1 MQQYRKQINESFFNP
16 LFHFIPLMLFL
27 IINDFWTTS
36 FALSIVYAVVVSILL
51 YSYFLYTNIY
61 KYLGVSYLVSTLII
75 SIIIFTPTYFIPKS
89 ILDVLSEYILLIS
102 FILILVLRKR
112 ITLFVSERTPK
123 HLAMTNNLA
132 EHFKIVW
139 ALTILLSVY
148 TATYT
153 ISYEFL
159 SPSANY
165 LIFLREVYYGVLIFL
180 ISFEFIRVTLIR
192 TRLFKEEW
200 WPIVTKTG
208 KVIGSIQSNESR
220 NNPTEFM
227 HPIVRVILI
236 KDSKIFLQKRSINDH
251 LNPNLWDIALSNHV
265 KMSETVEQ
273 CIDRTSL
280 ENYGVNDL
288 KPLLLSKYVLTN
300 EFASNFI
307 YLFLVCKLDIIEIN
321 ASLIDSVKWW
331 TIQQIEDNLKSGIFT
346 ENFVTEFETL
356 KRSGF
361 LENGKYQCNC
371 RLKEVVYEGLNKS
384 FNP

>member
-1 MQQYRKQINESFFNP
+1 
-16 LFHFIPLMLFL
+16 MLFL
-27 IINDFWTTS
+27 IINDFWGTRI
-36 FALSIVYAVVVSILL
+36 ALSIVYALVVSILL
-51 YSYFLYTNIY
+51 YGYFLYTNIY

-75 SIIIFTPTYFIPKS
+75 TLIIFIPHNFFPQS
-89 ILDVLSEYILLIS
+89 IHNVISEYILLFS
-102 FILILVLRKR
+102 FILILLLRKQ

-139 ALTILLSVY
+139 AITILLFVY
-148 TATYT
+148 TSTYT
-153 ISYEFL
+153 FAFVYL
-159 SPSANY
+159 QPSANF
-165 LIFLREVYYGVLIFL
+165 LKFLREVYYGVLLFL
-180 ISFEFIRVTLIR
+180 ICFEFIRVTLIR
-192 TRLFKEEW
+192 VRLFKEEW

-227 HPIVRVILI
+227 HPIIRVILI
-236 KDSKIFLQKRSINDH
+236 KDSKIFLQKHSNNDI
-251 LNPNLWDIALSNHV
+251 LYPNLWDVALSNHV

-273 CIDRTSL
+273 CIDRTSY
-280 ENYGVNDL
+280 ENYRVKDL
-288 KPLLLSKYVLTN
+288 KPLLLSKYAHKN
-300 EFASNFI
+300 EFESNFI

-321 ASLIDSVKWW
+321 DTLIDSVKWW

-384 FNP
+384 FNA

>member
-153 ISYEFL
+153 ISYELL

-236 KDSKIFLQKRSINDH
+236 KDSKIFLQKRSSNDQ

-288 KPLLLSKYVLTN
+288 KPLLLSKYVHTN

>member
-27 IINDFWTTS
+27 LINDFWGTRI
-36 FALSIVYAVVVSILL
+36 ALSIVYAVVVSILL

-75 SIIIFTPTYFIPKS
+75 SIIIFTPTHFIPKS

-112 ITLFVSERTPK
+112 ITLFVSQRTPK

-139 ALTILLSVY
+139 ALTILLSIY

-153 ISYEFL
+153 ISYELL
-159 SPSANY
+159 SPSAKH
-165 LIFLREVYYGVLIFL
+165 LVFLREVYYGVLIFL

-227 HPIVRVILI
+227 HPLVRVILI
-236 KDSKIFLQKRSINDH
+236 KDSKIFLQKRSSNDQ

-288 KPLLLSKYVLTN
+288 KPLSLSKYVHTN